1 MRFRIPFLFAC
12 FALGA
17 FLMAATSAYAGAAC
31 GGPCQ
36 QLPPVD
42 PGGGGGEPYCAS
54 VQCWYCGGAPDPGGF
69 QRCQSTNQNAA
80 CTCIYSQGVCGGYGQ
95 CDYTG

>member
-1 MRFRIPFLFAC
+1 MRFRISVLLAC

-17 FLMAATSAYAGAAC
+17 FLMAATPASASAAC

-42 PGGGGGEPYCAS
+42 GGGGGGEPYCAS
-54 VQCWYCGGAPDPGGF
+54 AQCWYCGVPGPNGFAP
-69 QRCQSTNQNAA
+69 CYYTWQSAA
-80 CTCIYSQGVCGGYGQ
+80 CTCIYAQGVCGTYGQ